1 MTRLTPLRRFT
12 ASDTATTKLERR
24 RGNGRGLADSR
35 IARLIFLWNFVGFGI
50 LAAGALLLSEVRQNL
65 IQAKGD
71 SLMTQG
77 ALIVNALAV
86 YATKGEP
93 EPILEEGRAR
103 EALRQLRVPKET
115 RVRLSASD
123 GRVVADTDL
132 LADRVVAEPLPP
144 PNQTESIGP
153 QALGRA
159 LRRLTSLTVVPF
171 KPDMTL
177 DEERKAAALGE
188 TLRVQR
194 LDEEGARV
202 ISISLPV
209 QHVAAV
215 VGVVTV
221 ESRDV
226 EDILRAQRVAMIPFI
241 LAAAGVTL
249 LSSIFLALQIAQPLR
264 RLAGAADRLRLGFAN
279 RLEAPEV
286 ALRSDEIGDLAQA
299 LERMTAALLDRIEL
313 NERFAADVAHEIKN
327 PLTSIRSAV
336 ETAGRVSDPVA
347 RERLLAIIAT
357 DVGRLDR
364 LVTDISRASRLEAE
378 TARGAPVRIDLGRF
392 LSELADI
399 YDQTRRTGEVSVRFK
414 GPVPN
419 PAIVIGQEG
428 PLGQVFRNL
437 IDNAKSFSPEIGD
450 VTVYILELDGKEG
463 RRLRVHIDDAGPGVP
478 SENLETIFERF
489 YTDRPKGVAF
499 GGNSG
504 LGLSIAR
511 SIVEAHKGRI
521 WAENI
526 PGQQS
531 GVLLGARFIVDL
543 PAAPVGQG

>member
-1 MTRLTPLRRFT
+1 MTPLTPLKRFM
-12 ASDTATTKLERR
+12 ASATATTKLERR
-24 RGNGRGLADSR
+24 RGRSLAASR

-115 RVRLSASD
+115 RVRLYASD

-144 PNQTESIGP
+144 PNQSNVFGP
-153 QALGRA
+153 QTLARV
-159 LRRLTSLTVVPF
+159 LRQVTSITVAPF
-171 KPDMTL
+171 KPDMSL
-177 DEERKAAALGE
+177 DEERQSASFGE
-188 TLRVQR
+188 TMRVQR

-264 RLAGAADRLRLGFAN
+264 RLAGAADRLRLGFTN
-279 RLEAPEV
+279 RLEAPDV

-299 LERMTAALLDRIEL
+299 LERMTAALLERIEA

-336 ETAGRVSDPVA
+336 ETAGRVSDPVSRA
-347 RERLLAIIAT
+347 RLLGIIAQ

-364 LVTDISRASRLEAE
+364 LVTDISSASRIEAE
-378 TARGAPVRIDLGRF
+378 TARGAPVPIDLARM
-392 LSELADI
+392 LPELTEI
-399 YDQTRRTGEVSVRFK
+399 YEQTKRDGEVSVLFK
-414 GPVPN
+414 WPAPK

-450 VTVYILELDGKEG
+450 VTVYILEIEGKEG
-463 RRLRVHIDDAGPGVP
+463 RRLRVHVDDAGPGVP
-478 SENLETIFERF
+478 SDNLTTIFERF
-489 YTDRPKGVAF
+489 YTDRPKGAAF

-526 PGQQS
+526 PGPQP
-531 GVLLGARFIVDL
+531 GVNLGARFIVEL
-543 PAAPVGQG
+543 PAAPAA